1 MKLYL
6 DEDTSH
12 HSILAALRS
21 RGIDVVSSL
30 EAGMNGREDEDH
42 LVLAAAQDRVIVTG
56 NVGDFALL
64 HTEWASAGRPHSGI
78 IIATQQRYSTGEFVR
93 RILRVVSSRVA
104 VRNGLFFLSNF

>member
-12 HSILAALRS
+12 HSIVAALRS
-21 RGIDVVSSL
+21 RGLDVVSSL
-30 EAGMNGREDEDH
+30 ESGMNGREDEDH

-56 NVGDFALL
+56 NVGDFAQL
-64 HTEWASAGRPHSGI
+64 HAEWAAVGRSHAGI

-93 RILRVVSSRVA
+93 RILRIVASRVE
-104 VRNGLFFLSNF
+104 VRDGLFFLSNF